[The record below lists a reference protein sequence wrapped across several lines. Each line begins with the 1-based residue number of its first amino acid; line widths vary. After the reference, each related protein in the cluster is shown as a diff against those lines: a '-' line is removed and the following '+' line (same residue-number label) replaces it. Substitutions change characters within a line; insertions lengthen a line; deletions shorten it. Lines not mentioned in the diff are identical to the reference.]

1 MAGALNPWQ
10 RLAAVATLGT
20 SRAPLPADELWPDA
34 SLAQTGAS
42 PEQTLLRAAVATYI
56 WNLAGRRSAVES
68 PAISGATAQI
78 NDPASGVSEAAA
90 WRFGKLVSGD
100 YKDLLPEWLTLAKRN
115 GRTLPPQWV
124 PVALDVLNAS
134 MRNEFSA
141 VLGPTAQWLASQNP
155 DWVLRDASREPS
167 EERWNTGTQEERIA
181 ELKALR
187 ASDAARAR
195 AWIES
200 TWANDPPDAREA
212 FLQAL
217 LVGLS
222 LDDEGFL
229 EKALDDKRKGV
240 RLAAAECLSRL
251 PGSALVKRHLARL
264 EPLVILEEKKSGLL
278 SGLRKRKLIVELPA
292 ALDKP
297 ATRDGIEAKPPAQRK
312 IGERTFWLIQMIES
326 APPTHWTTRFDCD
339 ARTFLEAALTTDYS
353 GEMLAALTGATVRHP
368 DRAWIEALS
377 AAWIEAGG
385 DTHTLG
391 QALASMLTVAAP
403 EHRAT
408 LLESQLRG
416 LGTKR
421 LDVIFVMLQTLDL
434 PWTAPVTKLA
444 LDALSSAV
452 RNERQQWSHARNT
465 LDTWAVRC
473 DIHVA
478 ETALPELLA
487 ICGESS
493 PWRNALEQMNDIV
506 EFRLAMTKELSS

>member
-1 MAGALNPWQ
+1 M
-10 RLAAVATLGT
+10 
-20 SRAPLPADELWPDA
+20 
-34 SLAQTGAS
+34 
-42 PEQTLLRAAVATYI
+42 
-56 WNLAGRRSAVES
+56 
-68 PAISGATAQI
+68 
-78 NDPASGVSEAAA
+78 
-90 WRFGKLVSGD
+90 
-100 YKDLLPEWLTLAKRN
+100 
-115 GRTLPPQWV
+115 
-124 PVALDVLNAS
+124 
-134 MRNEFSA
+134 
-141 VLGPTAQWLASQNP
+141 
-155 DWVLRDASREPS
+155 
-167 EERWNTGTQEERIA
+167 
-181 ELKALR
+181 
-187 ASDAARAR
+187 
-195 AWIES
+195 
-200 TWANDPPDAREA
+200 
-212 FLQAL
+212 
-217 LVGLS
+217 
-222 LDDEGFL
+222 
-229 EKALDDKRKGV
+229 
-240 RLAAAECLSRL
+240 
-251 PGSALVKRHLARL
+251 
-264 EPLVILEEKKSGLL
+264 
-278 SGLRKRKLIVELPA
+278 
-292 ALDKP
+292 
-297 ATRDGIEAKPPAQRK
+297 
-312 IGERTFWLIQMIES
+312 GERTFWLIQMIES
-326 APPTHWTTRFDCD
+326 APPSHWTARFDCD
-339 ARTFLEAALTTDYS
+339 AKTFIEAALATDYS

-408 LLESQLRG
+408 LLESQLRA